1 MSDHTPFLTI
11 FPGCENLSAA
21 AGGLDKAYVTD
32 VQVDVRQRSLS
43 IAAWFASMPS
53 PVDIQ
58 RISENIRLDYAL
70 DTVGILPE
78 YPRVKASAAA
88 VDTRMSSNFS
98 KPTGNVLMGR
108 QIKMKPVP
116 MNTLNLESG
125 RVAVEGDVVAV
136 TSRTIQKSG
145 GAVLCFDM
153 TDRTNSIRISRFLRS
168 DDDKS
173 IIDEIKP
180 GDHLIVQGEI
190 IYSKY
195 DDDMVL
201 DPRNIMKSKRVIR
214 PDNAPEKRVELH
226 LHTRFSA
233 LDALTDPAAVVK
245 RAAYWGMPAIAVTD
259 HGVAQA
265 FPDMWKAGK
274 KEGVK
279 IIYGMEAYYLN
290 DMDGN
295 SAVIGKSSL
304 PLDTEFVAFDIETT
318 GLNAQTDRMTEIGAI
333 LFSGTEIIDTFNT
346 FVDPQR
352 HIPPDITNLTGI
364 RDSDVQGAP
373 LEKEAMQMFMEFVG
387 NRPIIAHNAHF
398 DVGFMTAASIRQGL
412 RFQPVFLDTLALSQ
426 ALCPELRSSTTTA
439 QATTP
444 WSWRG

>member
-32 VQVDVRQRSLS
+32 VQVDVKQRSVS
-43 IAAWFASMPS
+43 IAAWFPSMPS

-58 RISENIRLDYAL
+58 RISENIRLDYGL
-70 DTVGILPE
+70 DTVAILPE

-88 VDTRMSSNFS
+88 VDTRVSSNFS
-98 KPTGNVLMGR
+98 KPAGNVLMGR

-153 TDRTNSIRISRFLRS
+153 TDRTNSVRISRFLRS

-233 LDALTDPAAVVK
+233 LDALTDPAAAVK

-274 KEGVK
+274 NEGVK
-279 IIYGMEAYYLN
+279 IIYGMDAYYVN
-290 DMDGN
+290 DIDGN
-295 SAVIGKSSL
+295 GAVTGK
-304 PLDTEFVAFDIETT
+304 
-318 GLNAQTDRMTEIGAI
+318 
-333 LFSGTEIIDTFNT
+333 
-346 FVDPQR
+346 
-352 HIPPDITNLTGI
+352 
-364 RDSDVQGAP
+364 
-373 LEKEAMQMFMEFVG
+373 
-387 NRPIIAHNAHF
+387 
-398 DVGFMTAASIRQGL
+398 
-412 RFQPVFLDTLALSQ
+412 
-426 ALCPELRSSTTTA
+426 
-439 QATTP
+439 
-444 WSWRG
+444 